1 MIHSREKKMTDH
13 STKKNTAA
21 KFVVLK
27 PAGYP
32 MKTEFDYPEI
42 NEPQVFDR
50 YAKEQWFGT
59 SIRKGDYL
67 FDRRM
72 YPDFAFEIVNVEP
85 KQATIGKATV
95 IVVEDKGVSIP
106 QISASVTIEDVI
118 GQDNA
123 KKKCKLIEK
132 YLKDPQSFGQW
143 APKNI
148 LFFGPSGTGKT
159 MMAKALSNQTD
170 APMLPIKST
179 QLIGEHVGAGAARI
193 HLLYLRAKELAPC
206 ILFFDELDA
215 IALDR
220 SYQELRGD
228 VLEIVNALLT
238 EMDGIED
245 QSGVC
250 TIGATNRYSAL
261 DSSVRS
267 RFEEEIEFT
276 LPNQTERLQ
285 IISTYAQTFPLS
297 IESEVDF
304 RKIASKTDGY
314 SGRDLVEKVL
324 KVALHQA
331 IIDETPVLAGHF
343 DYALRKATAGSAP
356 SVLFG

>member
-1 MIHSREKKMTDH
+1 MSDH
-13 STKKNTAA
+13 SAKKGAAA

-32 MKTEFDYPEI
+32 MKTEFECPEV

-59 SIRKGDYL
+59 TIRKGDFL

-85 KQATIGKATV
+85 KHAMIGKATV
-95 IVVEDKGVSIP
+95 IVVEDKQASIP
-106 QISASVTIEDVI
+106 QISASVTIKDVI

-170 APMLPIKST
+170 APIVPIKST
-179 QLIGEHVGAGAARI
+179 QLIGEHVGEGAARI

-220 SYQELRGD
+220 GYQELRGD

-245 QSGVC
+245 RSGVC
-250 TIGATNRYSAL
+250 TIGATNRYTAL
-261 DSSVRS
+261 DPSVRS

-276 LPNQTERLQ
+276 LPTQAERLQ
-285 IISTYAQTFPLS
+285 IITTYAKTFPIP
-297 IESEVDF
+297 IESAVDF
-304 RKIASKTDGY
+304 RQIALKTDGF

-331 IIDETPVLAGHF
+331 IIDETPVLSNHF
-343 DYALRKATAGSAP
+343 DHALSKAKTDSVP